1 MIFPSSREEFIGGLL
16 LPPLIDLLT
25 SGWKEF
31 DLLQNPISIKFLS
44 ERVGE
49 WGFSVDFKN

>member
-1 MIFPSSREEFIGGLL
+1 MNFSS
-16 LPPLIDLLT
+16 PVLIDLLMT
-25 SGWKEF
+25 YHLNRDPSTKC
-31 DLLQNPISIKFLS
+31 NPHQLLS

>member
-1 MIFPSSREEFIGGLL
+1 MAPA
-16 LPPLIDLLT
+16 LIDLLIT
-25 SGWKEF
+25 YRLNN
-31 DLLQNPISIKFLS
+31 DLTADAIPNNLLS

>member
-1 MIFPSSREEFIGGLL
+1 MAPA
-16 LPPLIDLLT
+16 LIDLLIT
-25 SGWKEF
+25 YRLNN
-31 DLLQNPISIKFLS
+31 DLAANEILNNLLS

>member
-1 MIFPSSREEFIGGLL
+1 VTSA
-16 LPPLIDLLT
+16 LIDLLT
-25 SGWKEF
+25 NASF
-31 DLLQNPISIKFLS
+31 INYLS